1 MNFLWTSKEVS
12 LATQGQSNQEWVA
25 TGFTTDSRTLQPGDL
40 FIALKG
46 PVFDGHD
53 YVIDALKKGAAA
65 AIVSQDFPAE
75 LPTVRVKDTLKALE
89 DLGRASRAR
98 TKAQII
104 AVTGSFGKTSTKEGL
119 RLVLSHQGKVTANQ
133 RSYNNFWGLPL
144 SLAQLPA
151 DHDYGIFEIGMN
163 YPGEITPLSLLARP
177 HVTIITNVEKMHI
190 QNCGSHQGVADAKA
204 EIFEGMAPGA
214 KAVLNKDNVMFSYL
228 EEKARRKGL
237 EVISFGADPTA
248 ECRLIENTFKNGK
261 LHVKVTIGSRPIEY
275 AVSAVGEHWAYN
287 SLAILS
293 AVWALGANV
302 ELAAESLAH
311 FQLLD
316 GRGAVKEFPLGSS
329 KITVID
335 ESYNAGPGSM
345 IAAIRTLGRIQ
356 PQNGARRIAVL
367 GDMLELGEHSK
378 ELHRDLAEHLLANH
392 VDFVYTTGALMKE
405 LHQVLPENKR
415 YHEDD
420 LEILSQ
426 KVAQE
431 VRPGEVI
438 MIKGSRGMRAYRGR
452 MSKIVDALQALSE
465 SQHTKK
471 SA

>member
-1 MNFLWTSKEVS
+1 
-12 LATQGQSNQEWVA
+12 
-25 TGFTTDSRTLQPGDL
+25 
-40 FIALKG
+40 
-46 PVFDGHD
+46 
-53 YVIDALKKGAAA
+53 
-65 AIVSQDFPAE
+65 
-75 LPTVRVKDTLKALE
+75 
-89 DLGRASRAR
+89 
-98 TKAQII
+98 
-104 AVTGSFGKTSTKEGL
+104 VTGSFGKTSTKEGL
-119 RLVLSHQGKVTANQ
+119 RLVLSHQGKVIASQ

-151 DHDYGIFEIGMN
+151 DYDYGVFEIGMN
-163 YPGEITPLSLLARP
+163 YPGEITPLSLLAQP

-237 EVISFGADPTA
+237 EVISFGTDPTA
-248 ECRLIENTFKNGK
+248 ECRLIENAFKNGK

-275 AVSAVGEHWAYN
+275 AVPAVGEHWAYN

-302 ELAAESLAH
+302 ELAAESLAQ

-356 PQNGARRIAVL
+356 PPNGARRIAVL
-367 GDMLELGEHSK
+367 GDMLELGEHAK
-378 ELHRDLAEHLLANH
+378 EFHQALAEHLLTNH
-392 VDFVYTTGALMKE
+392 VDFVYTTGTMMKE

-420 LEILSQ
+420 LETLSQ
-426 KVAQE
+426 KVAQD
-431 VRPGEVI
+431 VRPGDVI
-438 MIKGSRGMRAYRGR
+438 MVKGSRGMRAYRGR
-452 MSKIVDALQALSE
+452 MSKVVDALQALSE